1 MHFVTGGVGF
11 LALIVACF
19 VYARRF
25 GALKQTRWAVYSM
38 IMGIVFFAAFFG
50 IATGTQLGGNVLVI
64 VTLTFTAAVVN
75 AWVWLSAI
83 FLQLIAMHELT
94 MFYYRLV
101 APKISN
107 AKQSTSLGFSF
118 LGRLIVEIF
127 APSHMI

>member
-11 LALIVACF
+11 LALIAACF

-75 AWVWLSAI
+75 AWVWPSAI
-83 FLQLIAMHELT
+83 FLRLMVMH
-94 MFYYRLV
+94 
-101 APKISN
+101 
-107 AKQSTSLGFSF
+107 
-118 LGRLIVEIF
+118 
-127 APSHMI
+127 